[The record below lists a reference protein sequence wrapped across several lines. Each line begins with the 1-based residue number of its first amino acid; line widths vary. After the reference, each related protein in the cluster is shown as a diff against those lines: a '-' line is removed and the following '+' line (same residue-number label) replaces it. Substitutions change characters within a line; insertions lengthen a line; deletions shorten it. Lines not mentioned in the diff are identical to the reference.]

1 MLGTWGGVA
10 VNVSPTAFG
19 CGFCCLALLAR
30 ADRYHLISNQF
41 FEAIGDRSYS
51 IYIVH
56 IVIVDAAK
64 VVLKVLNIDRS
75 GSGVLLLMVIYVP
88 TVALAY
94 LISGWTRRWIE
105 SPGIAYGRRI
115 SAQIVRRAGVNVG
128 VMNG

>member
-1 MLGTWGGVA
+1 M
-10 VNVSPTAFG
+10 NVSPTAFG
-19 CGFCCLALLAR
+19 CGFCCLALLVR
-30 ADRYHLISNQF
+30 SDRCHLISNQF

-56 IVIVDAAK
+56 IVIVDVAK
-64 VVLKVLNIDRS
+64 VFLRILNIDRS
-75 GSGVLLLMVIYVP
+75 ESGGLLLVAIYIP

-115 SAQIVRRAGVNVG
+115 SAQIVRRAGAGVG
-128 VMNG
+128 VANG